1 MVWNKEG
8 YQVNKLYVI
17 HFHLPNGYII
27 STWTSWN
34 ESHVLDK
41 ISKNPEWKFT
51 VVEDNS
57 THKIWDAR

>member
-1 MVWNKEG
+1 M
-8 YQVNKLYVI
+8 NKLYII

-51 VVEDNS
+51 VVEDNR